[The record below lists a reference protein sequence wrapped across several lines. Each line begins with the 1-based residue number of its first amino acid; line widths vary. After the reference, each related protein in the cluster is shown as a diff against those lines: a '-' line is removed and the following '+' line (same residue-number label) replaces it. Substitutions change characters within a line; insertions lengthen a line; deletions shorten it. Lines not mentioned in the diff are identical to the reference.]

1 MHICLVGIEY
11 PIDTNFGGIS
21 TYQFLLAKSL
31 AKFNNKVTV
40 ICGTDKD
47 DYDYHENDIHI
58 IRLHTRR
65 DMETIDTFL
74 SYRKKVKETIYKI
87 DKENKIDKNEIK
99 HEENKTEEDEKKI
112 IEEKKV

>member
-31 AKFNNKVTV
+31 AKLNNKVTV

-47 DYDYHENDIHI
+47 DYDYYENDIHI
-58 IRLHTRR
+58 IRLHTRIHQPHQIQIHSR
-65 DMETIDTFL
+65 CDWCN
-74 SYRKKVKETIYKI
+74 IYI
-87 DKENKIDKNEIK
+87 NIFINYFS
-99 HEENKTEEDEKKI
+99 NNYS
-112 IEEKKV
+112 VLMV

>member
-31 AKFNNKVTV
+31 AKLNNKVTV

-47 DYDYHENDIHI
+47 DYDYYENDIHT
-58 IRLHTRR
+58 IRLHTRTS
-65 DMETIDTFL
+65 EGI
-74 SYRKKVKETIYKI
+74 
-87 DKENKIDKNEIK
+87 
-99 HEENKTEEDEKKI
+99 
-112 IEEKKV
+112 